1 MRGSSS
7 IGIIIIMWM
16 IVRIMTPSSVRGIQF
31 FFYHGLSNLLRPK
44 KERLIQKLKYAAF
57 LKDDDSIFY

>member
-31 FFYHGLSNLLRPK
+31 FFYHGLSDLLRPK
-44 KERLIQKLKYAAF
+44 NERLIQTLKYAAF
-57 LKDDDSIFY
+57 VNDDDSIFY